1 MYKEIHPYFHDSS
14 AAAQNVFVSEEKRR
28 PDKDFWSE
36 APARTIDLSIIRQL
50 QPETTPDK
58 SLELTRL
65 NVSDDHCEDIFVS
78 KQEGEAIRELL
89 LRNSVDGGL
98 AREVDI
104 LSKTIRNLYEL
115 LRARLH

>member
-1 MYKEIHPYFHDSS
+1 
-14 AAAQNVFVSEEKRR
+14 
-28 PDKDFWSE
+28 
-36 APARTIDLSIIRQL
+36 
-50 QPETTPDK
+50 
-58 SLELTRL
+58 LTRL